1 MLELLLILF
10 NTIGLWLKIMFRA
23 LDLITLLI
31 QQFAKYKWRK
41 LNKLTLKIEPIIFTT
56 IKLIEKIL
64 MRGC

>member
-1 MLELLLILF
+1 
-10 NTIGLWLKIMFRA
+10 MFRA
-23 LDLITLLI
+23 LNLIILI
-31 QQFAKYKWRK
+31 KQQFAKYKWGK

>member
-1 MLELLLILF
+1 
-10 NTIGLWLKIMFRA
+10 MFRA